1 MAIFSNSNISS
12 LKVQSYDRELNKYKI
27 FRRLFIVSFFICT
40 GRKEKKNMKESK
52 VEQKKSNP
60 DMVKEINGIVYVV
73 RAYFKEGAGETME
86 EKIKRM
92 LRNEV
97 INMNMAG

>member
-1 MAIFSNSNISS
+1 MENN
-12 LKVQSYDRELNKYKI
+12 
-27 FRRLFIVSFFICT
+27 
-40 GRKEKKNMKESK
+40 K
-52 VEQKKSNP
+52 VEQKNNKP

-73 RAYFKEGAGETME
+73 RAHFKEGGETME

-97 INMNMAG
+97 MNMDMAG

>member
-1 MAIFSNSNISS
+1 
-12 LKVQSYDRELNKYKI
+12 
-27 FRRLFIVSFFICT
+27 
-40 GRKEKKNMKESK
+40 MKESK

-60 DMVKEINGIVYVV
+60 DMVKEINGIVYVA